1 MLRVG
6 VKNCDTEYIIGP
18 LEYVSTD
25 SSSLIFWA
33 VRETR
38 SLLGPWL
45 SNYFHI
51 KIKFVSKT
59 DKTVKC
65 LTLFTEADAETRYHA
80 VSSPQN
86 KDAAYKARN
95 VWISPAAPLL
105 RQPNQEFFKTAVTK
119 TTFQCI
125 HV

>member
-1 MLRVG
+1 MRL
-6 VKNCDTEYIIGP
+6 
-18 LEYVSTD
+18 D
-25 SSSLIFWA
+25 SSPLIFWA

-38 SLLGPWL
+38 YLLGTWL
-45 SNYFHI
+45 SNYLHI

-65 LTLFTEADAETRYHA
+65 LTLFPEAEAETRYHA
-80 VSSPQN
+80 VSSTQN

-105 RQPNQEFFKTAVTK
+105 RQPNQEFFKTTVTK
-119 TTFQCI
+119 TIFQCI